1 MKHYLNFIGLAF
13 LLVFSSCRKETK
25 SDIALNE
32 DDLVN
37 AVKPQSIVKDSF
49 TYYNGLQKNIDVD
62 YGKYFG
68 FVFEADGQELEW
80 EMESAI
86 DPNIAYIAESYEP
99 EVDTEE
105 AKGNGKHYFTF
116 HALYKGKAKVKFK
129 AKNSKDVR
137 TIHITIK

>member
-1 MKHYLNFIGLAF
+1 MKHYLNFISLV
-13 LLVFSSCRKETK
+13 LLIMFSSCRKETK
-25 SDIALNE
+25 NEVALNE

-49 TYYNGLQKNIDVD
+49 TYYNGLQKNINVN
-62 YGKYFG
+62 YGEYFG

-86 DPNIAYIAESYEP
+86 DPNIAYVAESYEP

-105 AKGNGKHYFTF
+105 AKANGKHYFTF
-116 HALYKGKAKVKFK
+116 HALSKGKAKIKFK
-129 AKNSKDVR
+129 AKHAKEVR